1 MRIIK
6 IILVLVFAVVA
17 VFYAMND
24 LRSTLA
30 RTDEGPVLTC
40 AEQTL
45 SVSVN
50 DGHDALLE
58 GITAE
63 DAQDG
68 DLTDRILISGISN
81 IIGANNA
88 RVTYVVFDSDDN
100 MATFV
105 RNIRY
110 ADYTPPR
117 FSLDTALCYTA
128 SENIFLLDRLR
139 ATDTIDGDITRNIRV
154 SYAKETG
161 DSRIRMVDVQVTNSK
176 GHTIALTLPV
186 VIYPNSD
193 PRPVI
198 DLDTYLVC
206 LEQGSDLNA
215 RDFIS
220 AVTYNGDSLKS
231 GSVKISGEVDTDTPG
246 TYMLTYS
253 TSYNGA
259 EGLAVLTVV
268 VE

>member
-6 IILVLVFAVVA
+6 ILLVLVFAVTA
-17 VFYAMND
+17 VFYTVND
-24 LRSTLA
+24 LRNALSKN
-30 RTDEGPVLTC
+30 DEGPVLTC
-40 AEQTL
+40 GDQTL
-45 SVSVN
+45 SVSVS
-50 DGHDALLE
+50 DGRAALLE

-81 IIGANNA
+81 IIGNNNA

-100 MATFV
+100 MARVT

-117 FSLDTALCYTA
+117 FSLDTALCYSA
-128 SENIFLLDRLR
+128 SENISLLDRLH
-139 ATDTIDGDITRNIRV
+139 AADAIDGDITRSIRV
-154 SYAKETG
+154 SYTNETE
-161 DSRIRMVDVQVTNSK
+161 DSRICTIDTQVTNSM
-176 GHTIALTLPV
+176 GHTVTLTLPV
-186 VIYPNSD
+186 VIYENSD
-193 PRPVI
+193 PRPI
-198 DLDTYLVC
+198 IELDTYLVY
-206 LEQGSDLNA
+206 LEQGSELEA

-220 AVTYNGDSLKS
+220 NVSYNGNALRSA
-231 GSVKISGEVDTDTPG
+231 SVKISGEVDTATPG

-253 TSYNGA
+253 AEYNGA
-259 EGLAVLTVV
+259 EGLALLTVV